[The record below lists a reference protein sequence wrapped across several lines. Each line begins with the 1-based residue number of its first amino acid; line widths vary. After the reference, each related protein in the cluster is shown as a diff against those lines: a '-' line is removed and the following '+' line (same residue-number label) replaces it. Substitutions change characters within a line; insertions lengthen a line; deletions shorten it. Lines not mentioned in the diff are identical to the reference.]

1 MNLLT
6 KGIDSLP
13 FKNNMKEHITTAQV
27 VEWIVNKINTIP
39 EVEALK
45 YSPELSVYICSCI
58 EISFLEN
65 QITGDKLEVYTTV
78 YKRVFDISTVDE
90 VVIVNILNF
99 LHRNKLIKSKIPS
112 NILNILKK
120 LILKLIPSV
129 ISYN

>member
-78 YKRVFDISTVDE
+78 YKRVFDISTTDE

-99 LHRNKLIKSKIPS
+99 LHRNKLIKSKIPT

-120 LILKLIPSV
+120 LILKIIPSV
-129 ISYN
+129 LSYN